1 MNLVYIGRK
10 NELEINLVLAYE
22 PCIRW
27 ENRPESEIGFDK
39 MNLAMDSKKV
49 STSSIPLNNYY

>member
-10 NELEINLVLAYE
+10 IELKIKSILENE

-27 ENRPESEIGFDK
+27 ENRIQNEFNFDK
-39 MNLAMDSKKV
+39 MNLVMDSKKGIEDV
-49 STSSIPLNNYY
+49 DTFLHY